1 MSQSHSTAIGTLT
14 LIQSMLD
21 AGNAEKAFSF
31 IQKHGAHSPEFK
43 NASGVCLLRL
53 GRVEHATEVLRE
65 LVFGKLVCI
74 PRDTPP
80 VFQANYATALLL
92 KKYNQMAIEII
103 RSLPVSAH
111 PYIAELRRC
120 VDQWQ
125 QKLPLHQRL
134 LCRLNSFPA
143 AAIELPMAP
152 GALFIPSA
160 EYSSFEQSTW

>member
-1 MSQSHSTAIGTLT
+1 MSQSHSNTNETLT
-14 LIQSMLD
+14 HIQTLLD

-31 IQKHGAHSPEFK
+31 IQKHGDHSPEFK

-53 GRVEHATEVLRE
+53 GKVEHATEVLRE
-65 LVFGKLVCI
+65 LVFQKYVCI
-74 PRDTPP
+74 PRGTPP
-80 VFQANYATALLL
+80 VFQANYATALLF

-120 VDQWQ
+120 IDQWQ
-125 QKLPLHQRL
+125 QKLSLHQRF
-134 LCRLNSFPA
+134 LCRLNIFPA
-143 AAIELPMAP
+143 TAIELPMAP
-152 GALFIPSA
+152 GVLYIPLV

>member
-1 MSQSHSTAIGTLT
+1 
-14 LIQSMLD
+14 MLD
-21 AGNAEKAFSF
+21 TGNAEKALSF

-43 NASGVCLLRL
+43 NALGVCLLRL
-53 GRVEHATEVLRE
+53 GRVEHATEVLRD
-65 LVFGKLVCI
+65 LVFQKFICI

-92 KKYNQMAIEII
+92 KKYNQMATEII

-120 VDQWQ
+120 IDQWQ

-134 LCRLNSFPA
+134 LCRLNSFPD
-143 AAIELPMAP
+143 AAIELPMPP
-152 GALFIPSA
+152 GVLFTPSA
-160 EYSSFEQSTW
+160 EYSSFEQHTW